1 MTDGRLSAVIV
12 TDPIDVADAI
22 TGGVMAVTSSPPSLR
37 ISNLRFFSAGTGDV
51 LITLA
56 EESCSETRSI
66 NSGTGLSLALPA
78 LAGSCFT
85 STTNPS
91 DKFDTG
97 IFSLS
102 LGRGVFAESCTV
114 LSGFVRTLRRDEVL
128 PSKTALLSFWPP
140 LGTAF

>member
-1 MTDGRLSAVIV
+1 MTDGRLSAVMV
-12 TDPIDVADAI
+12 TDPIDVAEVI

-37 ISNLRFFSAGTGDV
+37 ISNLRFLSVGTGDV
-51 LITLA
+51 LTILD

-78 LAGSCFT
+78 LAGSCLT
-85 STTNPS
+85 SITNPS

-102 LGRGVFAESCTV
+102 LGRDVFVASCTV

-128 PSKTALLSFWPP
+128 PSKTGVLSFSPP